1 MRRVGPGAHVDDVEL
16 RVADGLGEHETRL
29 VVREPGDGVGVVGIG
44 PAHLDAVLRQR
55 VREQVVRA
63 PVQRRDRDDVVAGS
77 RDVEHG
83 VGHGGLSGGRRA
95 GSEPALERRDALL
108 EDVPRRVH
116 DARVDVARHLEREQ
130 VGGVLGVVELVR
142 RRLVDRHCACLRGR
156 VRGLTAVQGDRLG
169 ALSTH
174 ERSSRF
180 ASRERKRPPVS
191 RRAFGVAERST
202 NRLSSSALRTRD
214 GDARRWTEHL
224 PGRGPGCCGVVGP
237 VPSTARDDVAS
248 GSLAHATRSP
258 RIKYET
264 PAVSAVLA
272 GNLDCILMPGRS
284 TLTRAEPLPRDNGGA
299 RCFGLNRLGTGRP
312 GEYNRL
318 DPRSS
323 TRVPWRGRFPPRLQT
338 CTERQ
343 TAQPPRS

>member
-1 MRRVGPGAHVDDVEL
+1 MVSPGKRGAVGRPVEAAGVHHDAADRRAVAADVLRRGVHRDVGAVVEHAAVDRGGRRVVDDQRQALGMRRVGPGADVDDVEL

-63 PVQRRDRDDVVAGS
+63 PVQRRDRDDVVAGP

-95 GSEPALERRDALL
+95 GSEAALERRDALL

-174 ERSSRF
+174 DVPLVSRPGNEKGPPCPGGPS
-180 ASRERKRPPVS
+180 ASRSVP
-191 RRAFGVAERST
+191 
-202 NRLSSSALRTRD
+202 RT
-214 GDARRWTEHL
+214 GCHL
-224 PGRGPGCCGVVGP
+224 PLCAPG
-237 VPSTARDDVAS
+237 T
-248 GSLAHATRSP
+248 
-258 RIKYET
+258 ET
-264 PAVSAVLA
+264 LGA
-272 GNLDCILMPGRS
+272 GRS
-284 TLTRAEPLPRDNGGA
+284 TCRAEAPVAAVSSGQFPRPLGMTLRAGA
-299 RCFGLNRLGTGRP
+299 
-312 GEYNRL
+312 
-318 DPRSS
+318 
-323 TRVPWRGRFPPRLQT
+323 
-338 CTERQ
+338 
-343 TAQPPRS
+343 

>member
-1 MRRVGPGAHVDDVEL
+1 MPPMDVPWPPMYFVAECTETSAPWSNTRQWIGVGRRVVDDQRQALGMRRVGPGADVDDVEL
-16 RVADGLGEHETRL
+16 RVADRLGEHETRL
-29 VVREPGDGVGVVGIG
+29 VVGEPGDGVGVVGIG

-63 PVQRRDRDDVVAGS
+63 AVQRRDRDDVVAGS

-83 VGHGGLSGGRRA
+83 VGHGGLARGRRA
-95 GSEPALERRDALL
+95 GGEPALERRDALL
-108 EDVPRRVH
+108 EDVPGRVH

-142 RRLVDRHCACLRGR
+142 RRLVDRHCPRLRGR

-174 ERSSRF
+174 VRSSRF

-214 GDARRWTEHL
+214 GNARRWMEHL
-224 PGRGPGCCGVVGP
+224 PGRSPGCCGVVGP

-248 GSLAHATRSP
+248 GSLAHATRCAANQVRDS
-258 RIKYET
+258 
-264 PAVSAVLA
+264 SSF
-272 GNLDCILMPGRS
+272 RS
-284 TLTRAEPLPRDNGGA
+284 FSGQ
-299 RCFGLNRLGTGRP
+299 
-312 GEYNRL
+312 
-318 DPRSS
+318 S
-323 TRVPWRGRFPPRLQT
+323 
-338 CTERQ
+338 
-343 TAQPPRS
+343 